1 MKKNKI
7 FQLILSAVLVIA
19 FTVPTLAGTAQSD
32 VVQTVN
38 GVDFTVDQFI
48 EAAKYYRF
56 NLIQQYNY
64 YLTIYQMYGLAIDDE
79 FNQQF
84 ADILG
89 ESGSEKVREIVL
101 ANAAKQVVV
110 AAEAEKAGISVSDEE
125 VEERLKE
132 LFGFESALESD
143 AAELPAE
150 EPALEESLDALGA
163 ESVSTEPE
171 INKEL
176 EFRNKIDEYFDSYV
190 NGAFTLEFFK
200 DDIRAMI
207 LEEKLQA
214 YVIGE
219 SDEVFEQ
226 EEVKARHILVET
238 EEEALAIL
246 EKLNAGESW
255 ETLAAENSLDTSNK
269 DNSGDLGWFGRGM
282 MVAPFE
288 EAAFALEPGEIS
300 DPVESSF
307 GFHIIALD
315 GKELRAMEGSVLEA
329 AQEAAY
335 EKWYEK
341 IAKSYEITTTGA
353 ADDIVVT
360 EPVFEPYVP
369 EPTEEPV
376 EEPAEETVEGAE
388 PTAAP

>member
-1 MKKNKI
+1 MKKTKLI
-7 FQLILSAVLVIA
+7 QLILAAVLIIGFVFPT
-19 FTVPTLAGTAQSD
+19 FTGIAQSD

-38 GVDFTVDQFI
+38 GVDFTADQFI

-64 YLTIYQMYGLAIDDE
+64 YLTIYQMYGLAIDEE

-89 ESGSEKVREIVL
+89 EDGSAKVREIVL
-101 ANAAKQVVV
+101 ANAAKQVIV
-110 AAEAEKAGISVSDEE
+110 AAEAEKAGIIVSDEE

-132 LFGFESALESD
+132 LFGFGSDTLE
-143 AAELPAE
+143 AEAPEAIEE

-163 ESVSTEPE
+163 DSVSTEPE

-176 EFRNKIDEYFDSYV
+176 EFRNRIDEYFDTYV

-214 YVIGE
+214 YVIE
-219 SDEVFEQ
+219 NSDQVFEQ

-246 EKLNAGESW
+246 EKLKAGESW

-300 DPVESSF
+300 DPVESTF
-307 GFHIIALD
+307 GFHLIALD
-315 GKELRAMEGSVLEA
+315 GKEPRAMEGAVLEA

-335 EKWYEK
+335 ETWYEG
-341 IAKSYEITTTGA
+341 IAETYEITTTGV

-360 EPVFEPYVP
+360 EPVFKPYVP
-369 EPTEEPV
+369 EPTEV
-376 EEPAEETVEGAE
+376 AEETE